1 MGTVT
6 KEKEHEIKPRK
17 TDPYL
22 KFPFSFNSID
32 GVTCSIMPHTTVEHN
47 KRSCQETGKNL

>member
-6 KEKEHEIKPRK
+6 IEKEHEIKPKK